1 MLSVYSRAERLAFQ
15 RRFQMLKPIMR
26 ILEVI
31 YESFSIILVYPLKGY
46 FSYRALLVASFV
58 SFSSFSSAKKLKIFL
73 VA

>member
-1 MLSVYSRAERLAFQ
+1 
-15 RRFQMLKPIMR
+15 MLKPIMR